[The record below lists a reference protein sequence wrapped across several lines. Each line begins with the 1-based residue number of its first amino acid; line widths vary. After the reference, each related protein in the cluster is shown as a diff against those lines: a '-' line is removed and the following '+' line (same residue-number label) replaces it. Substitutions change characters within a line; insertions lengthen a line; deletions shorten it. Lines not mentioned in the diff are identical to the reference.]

1 MIDKE
6 NLINSIKLLVFTLVI
21 MIIVVVLLTLW
32 NEKTNYIT
40 SPVEDIRSDTL
51 LIKNELIIEE
61 VNNLDSIKNEHI
73 KEVKNLSNDSTI
85 ELFYKLIRK

>member
-1 MIDKE
+1 
-6 NLINSIKLLVFTLVI
+6 

-32 NEKTNYIT
+32 NEKTNSIT

>member
-6 NLINSIKLLVFTLVI
+6 NLIEAIKLLTFALVI
-21 MIIVVVLLTLW
+21 LMVFVVVLLFWIKQTR
-32 NEKTNYIT
+32 TNT
-40 SPVEDIRSDTL
+40 SPIKEMRSDTL

-61 VNNLDSIKNEHI
+61 INNLDSIKNEHI